1 MKKYLMIFALVA
13 ITIIGIVAV
22 NSSNNLDALVI
33 ANVEALAN
41 SETSTSASC
50 DKAFLSKCK
59 VQCSTCGLSINTS
72 GRFTNFTH
80 VCNR

>member
-1 MKKYLMIFALVA
+1 MKKYLTIFALVA
-13 ITIIGIVAV
+13 ITIVGVVAV
-22 NSSNNLDALVI
+22 NSSNNCDALII

-59 VQCSTCGLSINTS
+59 VQCSTCGLNIDTR
-72 GRFTNFTH
+72 GRLSNFTH
-80 VCNR
+80 ACNR

>member
-41 SETSTSASC
+41 SETSASC

-72 GRFTNFTH
+72 GRLTNFTH